1 MGGNALVPEL
11 AQIDV
16 ALGRWV
22 EAAQYWYAAAQ
33 ADPTFASAAGMSLAQ
48 TSPESRPAVLR
59 TLLTGFGDALARQIA
74 AAALVGWGRP
84 EEAWKLLAANLPDA
98 PIEAEALLRGF
109 AQRVRLL
116 RTPEASS
123 VRGQVFERLASLQT
137 GPAAQRSRIDAA
149 RAYAEAGDRGAAER
163 MLSTIA
169 RDPTSA
175 PPGTAEAM
183 TELIGLL
190 ADAGRP
196 ADAQRHY
203 RDWESHFSE
212 GTRLDLRRRMAW
224 AWARTGALDQ
234 ADSALNGDSSV
245 VALAVRGWI
254 ALFRGDL
261 SSAVESF
268 RAAGPYA
275 GSREEATNRTTVAA
289 LAQRAAVERSPE
301 LGAAF
306 LALAQADTSDAV
318 SRFER
323 AAADLPAEHG
333 RSDVLAFAGQLA
345 MDAGDDRATKL
356 FTTALA
362 GDSAGPAAPAALL
375 GLAELAWH
383 AGRPQE
389 ARTHLE
395 RLILGYPESA
405 LVPQARRLLD
415 HVRGAIP
422 NS

>member
-1 MGGNALVPEL
+1 
-11 AQIDV
+11 
-16 ALGRWV
+16 
-22 EAAQYWYAAAQ
+22 
-33 ADPTFASAAGMSLAQ
+33 
-48 TSPESRPAVLR
+48 VLR
-59 TLLTGFGDALARQIA
+59 TLDGFGDALARRIA
-74 AAALVGWGRP
+74 AAALVGWGRA
-84 EEAWKLLAANLPDA
+84 EEAWKLLAANLPES
-98 PIEAEALLRGF
+98 PVEAEAALRTF
-109 AQRVRLL
+109 AQRLRLL
-116 RTPEASS
+116 RTPDASRA
-123 VRGQVFERLASLQT
+123 RGQVFEQLASRQT
-137 GPAAQRSRIDAA
+137 GSAAQRSRIEAA

-163 MLSTIA
+163 MLSNIA

-196 ADAQRHY
+196 ADAEHHY
-203 RDWESHFSE
+203 RDWEAHLSV
-212 GTRLDLRRRMAW
+212 GTRLDLRRRIAW
-224 AWARTGALDQ
+224 AWARTGEMDR
-234 ADSALNGDSSV
+234 ADSTLSGDSSV
-245 VALAVRGWI
+245 AAVAVRGWI

-268 RAAGPYA
+268 RTAGPYA

-289 LAQRAAVERSPE
+289 LAQRTDVERSPE

-318 SRFER
+318 SRFEH
-323 AAADLPAEHG
+323 AAAGLPAEQG
-333 RSDVLAFAGQLA
+333 RSDVLTFAGQLA
-345 MDAGDDRATKL
+345 MEAGDDRAAKL
-356 FTTALA
+356 FTVALA
-362 GDSAGPAAPAALL
+362 GDSTGPAAPAALL

-383 AGRPQE
+383 AGRPRE
-389 ARTHLE
+389 ARTRLE